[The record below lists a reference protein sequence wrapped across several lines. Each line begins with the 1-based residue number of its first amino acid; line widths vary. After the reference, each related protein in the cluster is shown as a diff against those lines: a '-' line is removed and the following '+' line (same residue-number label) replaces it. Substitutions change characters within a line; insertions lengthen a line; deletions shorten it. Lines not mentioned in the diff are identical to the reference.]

1 MRNSQAGETEKQIL
15 IMFFAYQDDNEP
27 FKEGIFPLGEIPF
40 LLFYLRIRLYRT
52 QVRRRFVFENF
63 PSPSELLVFILEL

>member
-40 LLFYLRIRLYRT
+40 LLFYSRPLLCRT
-52 QVRRRFVFENF
+52 PVRRRVRVHEF
-63 PSPSELLVFILEL
+63 SLTL